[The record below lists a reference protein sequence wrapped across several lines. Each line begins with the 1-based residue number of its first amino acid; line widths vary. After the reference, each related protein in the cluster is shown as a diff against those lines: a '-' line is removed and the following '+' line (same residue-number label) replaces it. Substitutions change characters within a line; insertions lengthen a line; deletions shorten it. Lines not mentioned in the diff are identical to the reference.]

1 MLFSSPIG
9 YVDMALRSVLR
20 DHPLWLLAGIVLLGA
35 ISYVLSSFIGLVV
48 VGLFVYYAARPV
60 YHRLVDRIGH
70 PTVAAGLSIIAL
82 VLPAFLLVG
91 YALLMVSRELRRLTN
106 VPAFGPR
113 QLGLDSG
120 TYSRLTDPSFLL
132 SPEGRELVTGELSG
146 SILQSVVSVA
156 QTATTLGIMVIN
168 LLAVV
173 VFAFYLLR
181 DDDRLAGWIHTN
193 FDTRETVFEE
203 FLQAVDRDLSSI
215 FFGNILNAIITGTI
229 AVIAYSVLNVFA
241 PAGAAIPAAPL
252 VGSLA
257 GAASLIPIVGMKIIY
272 APVGLYM
279 AVRGVLTTGSES
291 LWFVV
296 LFAIVS
302 VVVVDSIPDFLLR
315 PYVSGKNVHIG
326 SLMLAY
332 ILGPLFFGWY
342 GLFLM
347 PALLVVVVQFAV
359 VVVPSLDLGSSST
372 HDSQPPLQ
380 RFSDAIPTE
389 PESDTAS
396 TGSSAPEAGD
406 EPTEAD
412 ESTTSESAADD
423 ESATES

>member
-1 MLFSSPIG
+1 MT
-9 YVDMALRSVLR
+9 LRSVVC
-20 DHPLWLLAGIVLLGA
+20 DHPLWLLAGIVILSA
-35 ISYVLSSFIGLVV
+35 IGYVLSSFIGLVV

-60 YHRLVDRIGH
+60 YRRLVDRIGH

-91 YALLMVSRELRRLTN
+91 YALLIVSRELRRLTN
-106 VPAFGPR
+106 VPAFGPQ
-113 QLGLDSG
+113 QLGIDPE

-132 SPEGRELVTGELSG
+132 SPEARELITGELSG
-146 SILQSVVSVA
+146 SILQSVVSLA
-156 QTATTLGIMVIN
+156 ETATTLGIILIN

-181 DDDRLAGWIHTN
+181 DDDRLSGWIHTN

-241 PAGAAIPAAPL
+241 PAGAAIPAAAL

-272 APVGLYM
+272 VPVGLYM
-279 AVRGVLTTGSES
+279 AARGVVTTGGES

-302 VVVVDSIPDFLLR
+302 IIIVDSIPDFLLR

-359 VVVPSLDLGSSST
+359 VVVPALDFGSSST
-372 HDSQPPLQ
+372 AHDTQPPLQ
-380 RFSDAIPTE
+380 RFSAAVATE
-389 PESDTAS
+389 PDSETAATSDISDAGDAS
-396 TGSSAPEAGD
+396 TESD
-406 EPTEAD
+406 EPTTDSAP
-412 ESTTSESAADD
+412 AADD
-423 ESATES
+423 ESSAE

>member
-1 MLFSSPIG
+1 MT
-9 YVDMALRSVLR
+9 LRSVVR
-20 DHPLWLLAGIVLLGA
+20 DHPLWLLAGIGLLGA

-60 YHRLVDRIGH
+60 YRRLVDRIGH

-91 YALLMVSRELRRLTN
+91 YALLIVSRELRRLTN
-106 VPAFGPR
+106 IPAFGPQ
-113 QLGLDSG
+113 QLGLDPG

-132 SPEGRELVTGELSG
+132 SPEGRELITGELSG
-146 SILQSVVSVA
+146 SILQSVVSLA
-156 QTATTLGIMVIN
+156 QTATTLGIVAIN

-181 DDDRLAGWIHTN
+181 DDDRLAQWIHTN

-229 AVIAYSVLNVFA
+229 AVISYSVLNVFA
-241 PAGAAIPAAPL
+241 PAGAAIPAAAL

-272 APVGLYM
+272 VPVGLYM
-279 AVRGVLTTGSES
+279 AVRGVVTTGGES

-302 VVVVDSIPDFLLR
+302 VIVVDSIPDFLLR

-372 HDSQPPLQ
+372 HDSQPALQ
-380 RFSDAIPTE
+380 RFSAAVAAEVDAE
-389 PESDTAS
+389 TAATSS
-396 TGSSAPEAGD
+396 TPDADDGS
-406 EPTEAD
+406 TEAN

>member
-1 MLFSSPIG
+1 MP
-9 YVDMALRSVLR
+9 LRSVVR
-20 DHPLWLLAGIVLLGA
+20 DRPLWLLAGVVLLGA
-35 ISYVLSSFIGLVV
+35 VSYILSSFIGLVV

-60 YHRLVDRIGH
+60 YRRLVDRIGH

-91 YALLMVSRELRRLTN
+91 YALLIVSRELRRLTN
-106 VPAFGPR
+106 IPAFGPQ
-113 QLGLDSG
+113 QLGLDPG

-132 SPEGRELVTGELSG
+132 SPDGRELITGELSG
-146 SILQSVVSVA
+146 SILQSVVSLA
-156 QTATTLGIMVIN
+156 QTATTLGIVAIN

-181 DDDRLAGWIHTN
+181 DDDRLAQWIHTN

-241 PAGAAIPAAPL
+241 PTGAAIPAAAL

-272 APVGLYM
+272 VPVALYM
-279 AVRGVLTTGSES
+279 TVRGVLTAGGES

-296 LFAIVS
+296 LFAVVS
-302 VVVVDSIPDFLLR
+302 VIVVDSIPDFLLR
-315 PYVSGKNVHIG
+315 PYVSGKNIHIG

-347 PALLVVVVQFAV
+347 PALLVVVVQFAM
-359 VVVPSLDLGSSST
+359 VVVPSLNLGSSST
-372 HDSQPPLQ
+372 THDVQATLQ
-380 RFSDAIPTE
+380 RF
-389 PESDTAS
+389 
-396 TGSSAPEAGD
+396 
-406 EPTEAD
+406 AD
-412 ESTTSESAADD
+412 DVPIDQSSTTHPPVSTDNESAD
-423 ESATES
+423 TR

>member
-1 MLFSSPIG
+1 MT
-9 YVDMALRSVLR
+9 LRSVVC
-20 DHPLWLLAGIVLLGA
+20 DHPLWLLAGIVILSA
-35 ISYVLSSFIGLVV
+35 IGYVLSSFIGLVV

-60 YHRLVDRIGH
+60 YRRLVDRIGH

-91 YALLMVSRELRRLTN
+91 YALLIVSRELRRLTN
-106 VPAFGPR
+106 VPAFGPQ
-113 QLGLDSG
+113 QLGIDPE

-132 SPEGRELVTGELSG
+132 SPEARELITGELSG
-146 SILQSVVSVA
+146 SILQSVVSLA
-156 QTATTLGIMVIN
+156 ETATTLGIILIN

-241 PAGAAIPAAPL
+241 PAGAAIPAAAL

-272 APVGLYM
+272 VPVGLYM
-279 AVRGVLTTGSES
+279 AARGVVTTGGES

-302 VVVVDSIPDFLLR
+302 IIIVDSIPDFLLR

-359 VVVPSLDLGSSST
+359 VVVPALDFGSSST
-372 HDSQPPLQ
+372 AHDTQPPLQ
-380 RFSDAIPTE
+380 RFSAAVATE
-389 PESDTAS
+389 PDSETAATSDISDAGDAS
-396 TGSSAPEAGD
+396 TESD
-406 EPTEAD
+406 EPTTDSAP
-412 ESTTSESAADD
+412 AADD
-423 ESATES
+423 ESSAE

>member
-1 MLFSSPIG
+1 M
-9 YVDMALRSVLR
+9 
-20 DHPLWLLAGIVLLGA
+20 
-35 ISYVLSSFIGLVV
+35 
-48 VGLFVYYAARPV
+48 
-60 YHRLVDRIGH
+60 
-70 PTVAAGLSIIAL
+70 
-82 VLPAFLLVG
+82 
-91 YALLMVSRELRRLTN
+91 
-106 VPAFGPR
+106 
-113 QLGLDSG
+113 
-120 TYSRLTDPSFLL
+120 
-132 SPEGRELVTGELSG
+132 TGELSG
-146 SILQSVVSVA
+146 SILQSVVSLA
-156 QTATTLGIMVIN
+156 ETATTLGIITIN

-203 FLQAVDRDLSSI
+203 FLQAIDRDLSSI

-229 AVIAYSVLNVFA
+229 AVISYSVLNVFA
-241 PAGAAIPAAPL
+241 PAGAAIPAAAL

-272 APVGLYM
+272 VPVGLYM
-279 AVRGVLTTGSES
+279 AVRGVVTTGGES

-302 VVVVDSIPDFLLR
+302 VIVVDSIPDFLLR

-372 HDSQPPLQ
+372 PDSQPPLQ
-380 RFSDAIPTE
+380 RFSAAVTTE
-389 PESDTAS
+389 ADSETAATSS
-396 TGSSAPEAGD
+396 TPAADDGSTD
-406 EPTEAD
+406 AD

>member
-1 MLFSSPIG
+1 
-9 YVDMALRSVLR
+9 MALRAVVR
-20 DHPLWLLAGIVLLGA
+20 DHPLWLLAGIVLLSVIG
-35 ISYVLSSFIGLVV
+35 YVLSSFIGLVV

-60 YHRLVDRIGH
+60 YRRLVDRIGH

-91 YALLMVSRELRRLTN
+91 YALLIVSRELRRLTN
-106 VPAFGPR
+106 VAALGPQ
-113 QLGLDSG
+113 QLGIDPE

-132 SPEGRELVTGELSG
+132 SPEARELVTGELSG
-146 SILQSVVSVA
+146 SILQSVVSLA
-156 QTATTLGIMVIN
+156 ETATTLGIILIN
-168 LLAVV
+168 LLAIVV
-173 VFAFYLLR
+173 CAFYLLR
-181 DDDRLAGWIHTN
+181 DDDRLVDWVHAT

-241 PAGAAIPAAPL
+241 PAGAAIPAAAL
-252 VGSLA
+252 VGLLA

-272 APVGLYM
+272 VPVGLYM
-279 AVRGVLTTGSES
+279 AARGVVTTGGES

-296 LFAIVS
+296 LFGVVS
-302 VVVVDSIPDFLLR
+302 VIVVDSIPDFLLR

-359 VVVPSLDLGSSST
+359 IVVPLLDLGPSST
-372 HDSQPPLQ
+372 HDSQPSLQ
-380 RFSDAIPTE
+380 RFSAAVATETDPKTAAMSSTPDADDGST
-389 PESDTAS
+389 ESDSS
-396 TGSSAPEAGD
+396 TPGSK
-406 EPTEAD
+406 
-412 ESTTSESAADD
+412 SAADD
-423 ESATES
+423 ESAGAS